1 MSVPDPATAYDRHV
15 GRYGAQLA
23 AGLIAVAAVHRGQR
37 ALDVGCGSGALTI
50 ALARVLGAENVA
62 AVDPF
67 EPYVETCR
75 LRVPGADVR
84 LGIGEQ
90 LPFGA
95 GSVDVVLAQL
105 VVQLMEDSE
114 AGVHEMAR
122 VARPGGTVAACVW
135 DSGGMP
141 LLRSF
146 WDAALEAAPERVGE
160 IADGRR
166 VGYQRPEELGALF
179 EHCGLAD
186 VATGE
191 LLAGADYESFD
202 ELWRPFTAGVG
213 HSGSCCASLDPGRQ
227 ADLRRDVYRRLGSPE
242 GAFGLSARAWWA
254 RGSVR

>member
-1 MSVPDPATAYDRHV
+1 MSVPDAATTYDRHV

-67 EPYVETCR
+67 EPYVEACR
-75 LRVPGADVR
+75 LRVPRADVR
-84 LGIGEQ
+84 LGTGER

-105 VVQLMEDSE
+105 VVQLMEDRE
-114 AGVHEMAR
+114 GVH
-122 VARPGGTVAACVW
+122 
-135 DSGGMP
+135 D
-141 LLRSF
+141 RSF

-179 EHCGLAD
+179 ERCGLAD

-202 ELWRPFTAGVG
+202 ELWRPFTAGIG
-213 HSGSCCASLDPGRQ
+213 HSGSCCASLDLGRL
-227 ADLRRDVYRRLGSPE
+227 ADLARMCTV
-242 GAFGLSARAWWA
+242 GADRPRAHSGSARVPGGRAESSGRRVSASRQQHIRRESRKWPPMT
-254 RGSVR
+254 R